1 MNNFKNRLYF
11 VHAVDTEGPIS
22 ESIDDTFERLKLLF
36 NIDLTPN
43 IENLIKLQNKEVFLD
58 GIEETVANCI
68 SPKRLNF
75 IKDLSQLD
83 KLLDKI
89 FSSSFRNKFLD
100 SFGNPYRFTWFC
112 LDHVGFQENPR
123 RRLLGFHT
131 ILKIYLSRLKKNSD
145 FGDTIQWHY
154 HGVPFNRKA
163 HCFGLN
169 WNFKNYHIEI
179 FTRRLIDFNIF
190 ANAFRAGG
198 WIERPDMSNWL
209 EQWIPFDFSNH
220 SYKDKSNQPD
230 YKNGRFA
237 DWSRAPKTWCGYHP
251 DKYDLQKEGNMS
263 RTIFRSLS
271 LDARIGSITEE
282 DIELAFLEALENKN
296 PILSVTNHDCRDMVE
311 EIESFWPKILKAMKK
326 FPSVNLIH
334 TNEID
339 AAKNCL
345 NLRDNQFNL
354 NLNWE
359 DNKIIVESNSELFG
373 PQPFLAFKTH
383 SGEYF
388 HDNMA
393 NHGDLKWSYEF
404 DWMTLPKESLKKVA
418 VASADRFG
426 NVSTANWE
434 DTN

>member
-1 MNNFKNRLYF
+1 
-11 VHAVDTEGPIS
+11 
-22 ESIDDTFERLKLLF
+22 
-36 NIDLTPN
+36 
-43 IENLIKLQNKEVFLD
+43 
-58 GIEETVANCI
+58 
-68 SPKRLNF
+68 
-75 IKDLSQLD
+75 
-83 KLLDKI
+83 
-89 FSSSFRNKFLD
+89 
-100 SFGNPYRFTWFC
+100 
-112 LDHVGFQENPR
+112 
-123 RRLLGFHT
+123 
-131 ILKIYLSRLKKNSD
+131 
-145 FGDTIQWHY
+145 
-154 HGVPFNRKA
+154 
-163 HCFGLN
+163 
-169 WNFKNYHIEI
+169 
-179 FTRRLIDFNIF
+179 
-190 ANAFRAGG
+190 
-198 WIERPDMSNWL
+198 MSNWL

-220 SYKDKSNQPD
+220 SYKEKSNQPD

-282 DIELAFLEALENKN
+282 DIELAFLEALEEKN

-393 NHGDLKWSYEF
+393 NHGDLTWSYEF